1 MAVTAPGHQIELY
14 TPFGQRESP
23 GAGSTG
29 EIRAGRSTSKRRKC
43 DRERLLRSASVCS
56 RIAELKQLVCN
67 NTTQRFLELAIIER
81 DQRLT
86 AIQDRWDRLREAIV
100 ARAAGDYKRMMAT
113 GVVVMKLKSV
123 RGKNNVQRVY
133 REYEIDTGVIEAL
146 NSVEKRAAIETG
158 QEQEN
163 VNLTGHVSAK
173 SITLS
178 KVLTIPELEALQ
190 AKMDAAMEAEKNG
203 KVVEAP
209 K

>member
-1 MAVTAPGHQIELY
+1 
-14 TPFGQRESP
+14 
-23 GAGSTG
+23 
-29 EIRAGRSTSKRRKC
+29 
-43 DRERLLRSASVCS
+43 LLRSASVCS

-67 NTTQRFLELAIIER
+67 NTTETFLELAITER
-81 DQRLT
+81 EQRLM

-100 ARAAGDYKRMMAT
+100 ARAAGDHKRMMAT
-113 GVVVMKLKSV
+113 GVVSMKLRSV

-163 VNLTGHVSAK
+163 VNFTGQVSSRAVA
-173 SITLS
+173 LS
-178 KVLTIPELEALQ
+178 KVMTIPELEALEK
-190 AKMDAAMEAEKNG
+190 KMLAVIEAEKAG

>member
-1 MAVTAPGHQIELY
+1 M
-14 TPFGQRESP
+14 
-23 GAGSTG
+23 
-29 EIRAGRSTSKRRKC
+29 
-43 DRERLLRSASVCS
+43 
-56 RIAELKQLVCN
+56 
-67 NTTQRFLELAIIER
+67 
-81 DQRLT
+81 
-86 AIQDRWDRLREAIV
+86 REAIV

-113 GVVVMKLKSV
+113 GVVCMKLKSV
-123 RGKNNVQRVY
+123 RGKNSVQRVY

>member
-1 MAVTAPGHQIELY
+1 M
-14 TPFGQRESP
+14 
-23 GAGSTG
+23 
-29 EIRAGRSTSKRRKC
+29 
-43 DRERLLRSASVCS
+43 
-56 RIAELKQLVCN
+56 
-67 NTTQRFLELAIIER
+67 
-81 DQRLT
+81 
-86 AIQDRWDRLREAIV
+86 REAIV

-113 GVVVMKLKSV
+113 GVVCMKLKSV
-123 RGKNNVQRVY
+123 RGKSNVQRVY

-190 AKMDAAMEAEKNG
+190 AKMDAAMEAERQG
-203 KVVEAP
+203 KTIAP
-209 K
+209 SQAAAKDENSGELKEEDQKPPRSWRD